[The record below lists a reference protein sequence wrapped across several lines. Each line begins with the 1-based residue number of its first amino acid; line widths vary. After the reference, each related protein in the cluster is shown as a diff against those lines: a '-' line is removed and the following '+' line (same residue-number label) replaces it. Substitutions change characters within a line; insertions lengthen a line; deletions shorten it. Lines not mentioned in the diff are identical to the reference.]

1 MTSLSP
7 PRIRCLAAVLEFL
20 LVTFSSPLTKLSR
33 ELYSPSDSYMLL
45 LRSPAS
51 PFSMQSLAT
60 LGLLA
65 GMAAAETVHGVVVF
79 TRHGDR
85 ESIPTTNLYLEK
97 GSQR

>member
-1 MTSLSP
+1 
-7 PRIRCLAAVLEFL
+7 
-20 LVTFSSPLTKLSR
+20 
-33 ELYSPSDSYMLL
+33 
-45 LRSPAS
+45 
-51 PFSMQSLAT
+51 MQSLAT